1 MFARQVLPKLMFQR
15 LGLDSGLRLRF
26 TLSSR
31 GPALSSVCACVHACS
46 PAGMRLCMHTPSH
59 VYQKPFAG
67 DGADALLQAQNAAQV
82 TNDGDTIQ
90 QLLEVLTY

>member
-31 GPALSSVCACVHACS
+31 GRALSSVCACVHAGP
-46 PAGMRLCMHTPSH
+46 PAGIYPHMYTKNHLQVMAQTLCCKRKMRLKSPTTATPYISCWR
-59 VYQKPFAG
+59 Y
-67 DGADALLQAQNAAQV
+67 
-82 TNDGDTIQ
+82 
-90 QLLEVLTY
+90 

>member
-26 TLSSR
+26 TLSCR
-31 GPALSSVCACVHACS
+31 GRARSSVCACVHAGP
-46 PAGMRLCMHTPSH
+46 PAGMRLCMHIPSH
-59 VYQKPFAG
+59 VYQKSFAG